1 MAGIVEIAKKAG
13 VSPATVSRALRGIH
27 HVNEK
32 TRKKIVDAARDL
44 DYPIRPDL
52 LPRGA
57 NEKTNTIG
65 VIAPFIS
72 RWYFSQSISGVEQAL
87 REAGLDLLLYNFA
100 QVDARERVLMQKK
113 LVDKVDGLIVISLP
127 PSEKEFERLLN
138 LGIPVSLLGI
148 ASNLCSSVSIDDVD
162 GGRVATQHLVD
173 MGHRDIAIMTGQ
185 KEPVFDFRVANQRLQ
200 GFMEVLEKN
209 NLEFNPR
216 NELYS
221 DFTSTTSELAMEE
234 FLARKKLPTAIFCE
248 SDEMAFGVY
257 QALRKK
263 GMRVPEDISIVGYDG
278 HEFGVTLGLTTVA
291 QPVRFLGQLAASQVM
306 ALIEKPESVVIK
318 RDNKMNSLKFLDNYK
333 QNVKKDTVKTVVE
346 VKHEEVKKENP
357 SPKKSIDFKIENDNG
372 TTSQEAK
379 FDNKR
384 FSILDVPASAPKMEL
399 RGRNKTY
406 FLLANSE

>member
-1 MAGIVEIAKKAG
+1 LQEFAGLGGGLAMAGIVEIAKKAG

-65 VIAPFIS
+65 VIAPFI
-72 RWYFSQSISGVEQAL
+72 SQSISGVEQAL

-148 ASNLCSSVSIDDVD
+148 ASELCSSVSIDDVK
-162 GGRVATQHLVD
+162 GGRIATQHLVD

-200 GFMEVLEKN
+200 GYMEVLQEN
-209 NLEFNPR
+209 DIEFNPR

-221 DFTSTTSELAMEE
+221 DFTSATSEIAMEE
-234 FLARKKLPTAIFCE
+234 FLTRKKLPTAIFCE
-248 SDEMAFGVY
+248 SDEMAFGVF
-257 QALRKK
+257 QAMRKK
-263 GMRVPEDISIVGYDG
+263 GLRVPEDISIVGYDG
-278 HEFGVTLGLTTVA
+278 HDFGVTLGLTTVA

-306 ALIEKPESVVIK
+306 ALIEKPESVVSQMVVPTELVQ
-318 RDNKMNSLKFLDNYK
+318 RQSVLKIN
-333 QNVKKDTVKTVVE
+333 
-346 VKHEEVKKENP
+346 
-357 SPKKSIDFKIENDNG
+357 
-372 TTSQEAK
+372 
-379 FDNKR
+379 
-384 FSILDVPASAPKMEL
+384 
-399 RGRNKTY
+399 
-406 FLLANSE
+406 

>member
-1 MAGIVEIAKKAG
+1 MSGIVEIAKKAG

-44 DYPIRPDL
+44 DYPVRPDL
-52 LPRGA
+52 LPRGQ

-100 QVDARERVLMQKK
+100 QVDARERVMMQKK

-138 LGIPVSLLGI
+138 LGIPVSLLGVD
-148 ASNLCSSVSIDDVD
+148 SELCSSVSIDDVL
-162 GGRVATQHLVD
+162 GGRIATQHLVD

-185 KEPVFDFRVANQRLQ
+185 KEPAFDFRVANQRLQ
-200 GFMEVLEKN
+200 GFMEVLQAN
-209 NLEFNPR
+209 DLEFNPG

-221 DFTSTTSELAMEE
+221 DFTSTTSEIAMDE
-234 FLARKKLPTAIFCE
+234 FLTRKKLPTAIFCE

-278 HEFGVTLGLTTVA
+278 HDFGVTLGLTTVA

-306 ALIEKPESVVIK
+306 ALIEKPESVV
-318 RDNKMNSLKFLDNYK
+318 RQMVVPTELVQRQSVLKIN
-333 QNVKKDTVKTVVE
+333 
-346 VKHEEVKKENP
+346 
-357 SPKKSIDFKIENDNG
+357 
-372 TTSQEAK
+372 
-379 FDNKR
+379 
-384 FSILDVPASAPKMEL
+384 
-399 RGRNKTY
+399 
-406 FLLANSE
+406 